1 MCRSCESNSHPLSDV
16 PIAKALADLR
26 CGMREDTAAGNLDSA
41 HPPKPEVVG
50 RKKPVAPCVVRTR
63 ARPTGYQNPRAIFSL
78 APRPALRRGY
88 CQAEREDTYAASDA
102 RAPLRKRC
110 ASKGAAPK
118 EGKTAARTTCVELR
132 CLVCE
137 APVLEPVAFTLAS
150 LSSPPTQKKGLQNH
164 VGPGGESKPNQCV
177 SPLPSVTY
185 WIEPALNH
193 LRKDLICV
201 VHTSERRLIFFWLL
215 STLTTPVPGI
225 RYSFWHTSMCHSY

>member
-1 MCRSCESNSHPLSDV
+1 MLVH
-16 PIAKALADLR
+16 
-26 CGMREDTAAGNLDSA
+26 
-41 HPPKPEVVG
+41 
-50 RKKPVAPCVVRTR
+50 
-63 ARPTGYQNPRAIFSL
+63 
-78 APRPALRRGY
+78 
-88 CQAEREDTYAASDA
+88 

-118 EGKTAARTTCVELR
+118 EEKTAARTTCMELR

-137 APVLEPVAFTLAS
+137 APVLEPFSPFTLAS
-150 LSSPPTQKKGLQNH
+150 LSSPLTQKKGLQHH

-201 VHTSERRLIFFWLL
+201 VHTDERRLIFSWLL
-215 STLTTPVPGI
+215 STLTTPVPTRHQVLFLAHKYVPLILGGTEAGCAFTMGSQ
-225 RYSFWHTSMCHSY
+225 RTRLFTPQTKAVDELRHHERAEKESPRRGSLTPSLAFAACVPKQL